1 MSHYSAGQTLTAGN
15 VNTIAHQGIKLLD
28 EIVLD
33 TAQSSVSFTD
43 IDQSYRNLQV
53 LLTGGY
59 ESSSTQLFMTLNGDT
74 GTNYKSCVYVMRASD
89 VFEAFPADGA
99 SQVEVAFLNGSSLL
113 NSASFVLSGYSR
125 TDRDK
130 LFYGQSVSGITGSTD
145 ADLIFNHVQA
155 WWKSTSAVTDIQF
168 VPNGSA
174 MLSPGSIFQLYGL
187 GGSL

>member
-1 MSHYSAGQTLTAGN
+1 MPHYDAGQVLTAGQ

-28 EIVLD
+28 EIVLES
-33 TAQSSVSFTD
+33 AQGVVEFTN

-53 LLTGGY
+53 LITGGY
-59 ESSSTQLFMTLNGDT
+59 ESSSTQLFLTLNGDS
-74 GTNYKSCVYVMRASD
+74 GANYKSCIYVMRASD
-89 VFEAFPADGA
+89 VYEAFPTDGA
-99 SQVEVAFLNGSSLL
+99 SQVEIAFLNGSSLL
-113 NSASFVLSGYSR
+113 NSASFVISGYSR

-130 LFYGQSVSGITGSTD
+130 IFYGQSVSGITGTTN
-145 ADLIFNHVQA
+145 ADIIFNHVQA

-174 MLSPGSIFQLYGL
+174 MLAPGSIFQLYGL